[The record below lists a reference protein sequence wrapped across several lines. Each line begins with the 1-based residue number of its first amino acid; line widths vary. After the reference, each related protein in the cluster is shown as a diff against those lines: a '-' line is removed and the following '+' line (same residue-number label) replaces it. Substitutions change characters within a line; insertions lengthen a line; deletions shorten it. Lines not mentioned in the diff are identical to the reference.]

1 MVSATICIENN
12 MIKRNKVCMA
22 SGGVYPQEREKKAAE
37 VPEWQKSLK
46 TAWDAITG
54 NESPTNDRPKER
66 RALIGPRDA
75 IVDRKKKN
83 RDALNYARG
92 GVAGVIPVKG
102 KGTATSDSIPV
113 VVAGQEFGLSDGEG
127 IATLPA
133 KTMKTPGA
141 IDAIESIIQATNDGK
156 PPVPTK
162 AGGRAA
168 GGVDD
173 LEKKKVVPAGD
184 QGAIKRDGNSFSM
197 APAPVSGQQATD
209 PNRYPYTGQPAPTAQ
224 EVYAPVD
231 IGGMARAAFPATSAA
246 IQEGGANMR
255 KAYDEG
261 NYGAVLGH
269 AGREIVS
276 GGAGLLSDIGN
287 SAAYALNPPA
297 NALKTFVT
305 GDSAPA
311 RKPEPAGIASGLP
324 KTPVYSA
331 AADDKMGVPNYP
343 VPQADPTIAR
353 NTGNAGDARHNPATG
368 MLSFTDPNF
377 DVSQQQNSA
386 KFADGRSIVL
396 TGQGIDGG
404 LPSAGA
410 QAGGNVD
417 AHGNNMALTQ
427 GYQRQLNNQRAEQA
441 RVDARNAVPAG
452 PSYAEQQRAKADR
465 FTQFVNESDT
475 ARLAHDLGTGG
486 GTAKTNAG
494 RIAAL
499 NDMRE
504 RDAGVRNN
512 LTARANEATRAQG
525 RIDEAGIE
533 GQSRM
538 AGIDALGDNQIS
550 VEQLRQQSPAAQAQV
565 AAAQLQ
571 QQQTRGS
578 ITDADQIR
586 KARMGIAAAYQS
598 GDPKRIEAANQQGI
612 AYGVTKPAEPPEYKT
627 TASPLGGFASIDSR
641 TGAGRVV
648 DASGAETSLSAIGSS
663 AAQVPPPEASRKI
676 GQIYPTPSGPHRW
689 TKSGWEPVNAG

>member
-1 MVSATICIENN
+1 

-102 KGTATSDSIPV
+102 KGTTTSDSIPV

-173 LEKKKVVPAGD
+173 LEKKKVAQAGD

-197 APAPVSGQQATD
+197 APAPASGQQATD

-224 EVYAPVD
+224 QVYQGVGAG
-231 IGGMARAAFPATSAA
+231 IGDLAAQAFPSTMGA
-246 IQEGGANMR
+246 IQRHGDAAQ
-255 KAYDEG
+255 KTASEG
-261 NYGAVLGH
+261 NYGGALGH
-269 AGREIVS
+269 VARGGVAGA
-276 GGAGLLSDIGN
+276 AGLVDDTMR
-287 SAAYALNPPA
+287 SAAYVLDPAA
-297 NALKTFVT
+297 NALKSLVT
-305 GDSAPA
+305 GDNAPA
-311 RKPEPAGIASGLP
+311 RAQKPAGIAAGLP
-324 KTPVYSA
+324 KAPVYSA

-386 KFADGRSIVL
+386 KFADGRSIAL

-512 LTARANEATRAQG
+512 LTARANESTRAQG
-525 RIDEAGIE
+525 RIDEAGIK
-533 GQSRM
+533 GQNWL
-538 AGIDALGDNQIS
+538 AGIDALGDNQIN

-586 KARMGIAAAYQS
+586 NARMGIAAAYQS